1 MKNSKPSKS
10 KTKHTKLGKP
20 DKFDVNG
27 SYTGTSSLLP
37 DLKPV
42 QDADDL

>member
-1 MKNSKPSKS
+1 MKN
-10 KTKHTKLGKP
+10 TKLKNIKHKQFGKP

-27 SYTGTSSLLP
+27 SYTGTPSL
-37 DLKPV
+37 DNDIKPI

>member
-1 MKNSKPSKS
+1 MKNTKLSKS
-10 KTKHTKLGKP
+10 KTKNTKLGKP
-20 DKFDVNG
+20 NNFDING

-37 DLKPV
+37 DLKPI